1 MTSRP
6 AAAAAARAVPL
17 VAVAVVVTAV
27 LLRAPVVTIA
37 PVAERVGSDL
47 GAGAALIGLLVSIPV
62 LCFAVCAPLA
72 VALVRRA
79 GTSFSLSVA
88 ILGIAAGSALRSVGG
103 IETALAGTVV
113 IGVSLAV
120 ANVVVP
126 VVIAREYPPS
136 RRTLMTGIY
145 AAAINVGTMSVT
157 LTTAPLSD
165 VVGWRW
171 ATSGWAALGIVA
183 LVAWIGAHGVRGA
196 LAPSRAPDVVTPGP
210 GATTSSR
217 PPAIVW
223 LLAVAFAGQAFSY
236 YGMTSWLPS
245 ILGARGFP
253 AAEAGAISAIFQAAG
268 IVGALLVPLLVR
280 TVGLRWTAGLVGG
293 GWLVLPVGLLLQPG
307 LWAVWCTVG
316 GLAQAGGF
324 AMVFVLLTGL
334 DAGERRTAAWSGL
347 VQGAGY
353 TVAAAA
359 PIAVGSLHEA
369 TGSWNPPLLAIV
381 VSATVFALAV
391 SFAAARSARAL
402 RARRRAEIEAALGDP
417 DAPDGVADDAG
428 GAPLAP

>member
-1 MTSRP
+1 VTSRP
-6 AAAAAARAVPL
+6 TAAAASRAVPL

-27 LLRAPVVTIA
+27 LLRGPVVTIA
-37 PVAERVGSDL
+37 PVAERVGADL
-47 GAGAALIGLLVSIPV
+47 GAGAGLVGLLVSIPV

-79 GTSFSLSVA
+79 GTSFALSVA
-88 ILGIAAGSALRSVGG
+88 VLGIAAGSVLRSVGG

-145 AAAINVGTMSVT
+145 AAAINVGTMTVT
-157 LTTAPLSD
+157 LATAPLAD
-165 VVGWRW
+165 AVGWRW
-171 ATSGWAALGIVA
+171 ATSGWSALGLVA
-183 LVAWIGAHGVRGA
+183 LIAWVGAHGLRGA
-196 LAPSRAPDVVTPGP
+196 LIPSPTTVAAPVAGVT
-210 GATTSSR
+210 ASSR
-217 PPAIVW
+217 PPAVVW

-253 AAEAGAISAIFQAAG
+253 AAEAGAISSIFQAAG

-280 TVGLRWTAGLVGG
+280 TVGLRWTAGLIGG
-293 GWLVLPVGLLLQPG
+293 GWLVLPIGLLLAPG

-359 PIAVGSLHEA
+359 PIAVGSIHEVA
-369 TGSWNPPLLAIV
+369 GSWEPALLAIV
-381 VSATVFALAV
+381 ISASVFAVAV
-391 SFAAARSARAL
+391 SLAAATSARLL
-402 RARRRAEIEAALGDP
+402 RERRRAEIEAALAEDGDG
-417 DAPDGVADDAG
+417 DA
-428 GAPLAP
+428 